1 MFTRPIL
8 HRLRLSTELS
18 LILSRYLFYL
28 SFMLAIPF
36 LAAAYYE
43 FIDPA
48 SHPQPHSTLAFIET
62 LAICIATAFFLR
74 FLGRNATG
82 ELHRREGIMLV
93 VSIWLV
99 TSLMSAFPF
108 YLSRTLTNPVD
119 AYFEAMSGLTT
130 TGATMISPKAYD
142 PYGNEIPIYITN
154 PHVPD
159 KTYKFYGTVAP
170 VRDPNNG
177 LIIASGVEAV
187 GKGVLLWR
195 SMLQWLGGLGIVVIF
210 LTVLPA
216 LQVGGKFLYQV
227 ETSGPV
233 KEGISPRIKE
243 TAAKLWKLYLFLTL
257 LEVALLV
264 WTNFEMPLFD
274 AVCISLSNISTGGFS
289 IRNESIASYHSSVT
303 EWIVLV
309 FMIAGSINFS
319 LYFQAIR
326 RKFQKMFVPDFLLFL
341 AIAALGCGLV
351 SFLLVGQK
359 KIGLDGGTGIYSV
372 SEAIREGSFQ
382 AISMQTSTGFTI
394 ANYDLWPFAAQMFML
409 LLMFVGGMSG
419 STAGGIKTS
428 RFYIL
433 YKIIMSRLESIYR
446 PDSVRTLR
454 IGMSEVDDKNSL
466 TVLSF
471 FCIVAFFVVLGTVN
485 LVLDG
490 VDPETSLGLIACFL
504 NNVGAAFRAAGPM
517 GSFSFLS
524 AFSKVLSIVWM
535 LLGRLEYYVV
545 LLLFLPSFWK
555 NR

>member
-1 MFTRPIL
+1 MLTRPIL
-8 HRLRLSTELS
+8 HRLRLSAEIS
-18 LILSRYLFYL
+18 LVLSRYLFYL
-28 SFMLAIPF
+28 SFMLAVPF
-36 LAAAYYE
+36 LTAAYFE

-48 SHPQPHSTLAFIET
+48 SHPQPHSTLAFVET
-62 LAICIATAFFLR
+62 LAICIGAAFALR
-74 FLGRNATG
+74 FMGRKATG

-108 YLSRTLTNPVD
+108 YLSHTLTNPVD

-130 TGATMISPKAYD
+130 TGATMIAPKAYD
-142 PYGNEIPIYITN
+142 PNGNEIPIYITN

-159 KTYKFYGTVAP
+159 KTYTFYGTVAP

-177 LIIASGVEAV
+177 LILASGVEAV

-257 LEVALLV
+257 LEVALIV
-264 WTNFEMPLFD
+264 WTNFDMPLFD
-274 AVCISLSNISTGGFS
+274 AVCISFSNISTGGFS
-289 IRNESIASYHSSVT
+289 VRNESIASYHSSVT
-303 EWIVLV
+303 EWIVFV

-341 AIAALGCGLV
+341 AIAAIGCALV
-351 SFLLVGQK
+351 SFLLVGHRK
-359 KIGLDGGTGIYSV
+359 VGLDGIVGVYSISDAV
-372 SEAIREGSFQ
+372 REGSFQ
-382 AISMQTSTGFTI
+382 ALSMQTSTGFIT
-394 ANYDLWPFAAQMFML
+394 ANYDQWPFAAQMFML

-433 YKIIMSRLESIYR
+433 YKIILSRLESIYR

-454 IGMSEVDDKNSL
+454 IGTSEVDDKSSL

-471 FCIVAFFVVLGTVN
+471 FCIVAFFVVLGVVS

-490 VDPETSLGLIACFL
+490 VDPETSLGLVACFL
-504 NNVGAAFRAAGPM
+504 NNVGAAFRAAGPTD
-517 GSFSFLS
+517 SFAFLS
-524 AFSKVLSIVWM
+524 TLSKVLSIIWM

-545 LLLFLPSFWK
+545 LLLLLPSFWK